1 VTDPTT
7 RPADEHGGIDN
18 ATEQVVETWQDA
30 TEGKDPAATTD
41 DFARMR
47 EDGSQ
52 QVTEGGSLAEAAE
65 RGTAADPE
73 TPA

>member
-1 VTDPTT
+1 MTDPTT

-18 ATEQVVETWQDA
+18 ATEKVVESWEDA
-30 TEGKDPAATTD
+30 TEGKDPSATTD
-41 DFARMR
+41 DFERMR
-47 EDGSQ
+47 DGFQQVAEDGS
-52 QVTEGGSLAEAAE
+52 LARAAE

>member
-1 VTDPTT
+1 MTDPTT

-30 TEGKDPAATTD
+30 TEGKDPSATTD
-41 DFARMR
+41 DFERMR
-47 EDGSQ
+47 DGFQ
-52 QVTEGGSLAEAAE
+52 QVADDGSLARAAE
-65 RGTAADPE
+65 RGTEADPE